1 MKLNELQKLIGL
13 SKKEVLSEFG
23 SEFNHYPA
31 DVWTYYLNS
40 NWIGMK
46 IYIIICFNNEI
57 VENVKMVKRFG
68 RIKF

>member
-1 MKLNELQKLIGL
+1 MKMNEFQNLIGL
-13 SKKEVLSEFG
+13 CKKEIVLEFG

-31 DVWTYYLNS
+31 DEWTYYLNS

-46 IYIIICFNNEI
+46 TYLIIYFSNEI
-57 VENVKMVKRFG
+57 VENVKTVKQFG

>member
-1 MKLNELQKLIGL
+1 L

-31 DVWTYYLNS
+31 DVWIYYLNS

-46 IYIIICFNNEI
+46 TYIIICFNNEI
-57 VENVKMVKRFG
+57 VENVKW
-68 RIKF
+68 

>member
-1 MKLNELQKLIGL
+1 MKGNEFQNLIGL
-13 SKKEVLSEFG
+13 CKKEIVLGFG

-40 NWIGMK
+40 NCIGMK
-46 IYIIICFNNEI
+46 TYLIIYFNNEI
-57 VENVKMVKRFG
+57 VDSVKMVKRFG